1 MKNKK
6 VNIYLDDKPPLTNLG
21 KIMLGASY
29 FILIVWALVILIP
42 LLYMVISSFNGNQ
55 ERYLVL
61 SGKFSF
67 SFKHFI
73 ILFKKTYYLRWVL
86 NTLIVSLSTAAL
98 TIFVVSYTGYVY
110 SRFRFKGK
118 KQSLMFIMLIQ
129 IIPAFSG
136 IVAYFTLYQIISS
149 IIPIFSRHLMLIL
162 IYSISGIAG
171 NTFILKGYMDSISY
185 ELDEAAKIDG
195 CSNMKVYRLVIMP
208 IVKPMLA
215 IIFLWSFIGPFLDY
229 LLPSILLSDP
239 KDYTLAAGL
248 FTLISDVKNLKQ
260 PVFAAG
266 GLLSSI
272 PIVILFIVLQ
282 KQLVSGL
289 SKGSVKG

>member
-1 MKNKK
+1 MKKK
-6 VNIYLDDKPPLTNLG
+6 KSNIYLDDKPPLTGIG

-29 FILIVWALVILIP
+29 FILIIWALVILVP
-42 LLYMVISSFNGNQ
+42 LIYMVISSFNGNQ
-55 ERYLVL
+55 ERYIVM

-67 SFKHFI
+67 SLKHFM
-73 ILFKKTYYLRWVL
+73 ILFQKTYYLRWVL

-98 TIFVVSYTGYVY
+98 TILVVSYTGYVY

-118 KQSLMFIMLIQ
+118 KKSLMFIMLIQ

-149 IIPIFSRHLMLIL
+149 IIPIFTRHLMLIL
-162 IYSISGIAG
+162 IYSITGIAG

-248 FTLISDVKNLKQ
+248 FTLISDVKNMQQ